1 MYYLTN
7 IIKQSRIIILLCLF
21 CFNNTAQ
28 VNLIPNPSFEDSTG
42 IPQSASEF
50 YKVKNWNS
58 LLITPDYFSVY
69 SPATTTVSFG
79 GSVNVPINCF
89 GIQKPRAGN
98 FYVGIFLRTFIP
110 ASAGYPPFVHFRE
123 AIGAQLNQQLIAN
136 HSYSFTMYYSL
147 ADGSGYTTNGLDVI
161 FSYTSNVVNTSP
173 SSSNDTT
180 YYYNATG
187 QITHDNSLITD
198 TVNWI
203 KLSGCFIANGTEKY
217 ILIGHFKDATKSAL
231 VPISHQ
237 NFNCNLL
244 SNELNNACYIYI
256 DDVSL
261 YDMGLYLPA
270 SAKNDTL
277 ICNGTALNISNNPLK
292 DSSVVVWSPP
302 SALSCT
308 NCPNPIAT
316 PTTSTLYYVNKSIC
330 GASSK
335 DSILVRVHTPTTNP
349 TPFSDETI
357 CLNEIKQIG
366 YNDSTNFTS
375 YSWFPAYALTCTNC
389 AAPYASPDITTTYT
403 LTRTE
408 CSTSFNNTV
417 TVTVD
422 DCNPTYTVP
431 NVFTPNYDDVND
443 TWGIKFSNTK
453 YIKNFQMHIY
463 DRWGLLVYST
473 NPDINTPNS
482 KWDGHTSAG
491 TECSAGVYFYV
502 ISFDKNEEKV
512 ELKGTLNLFR

>member
-1 MYYLTN
+1 M
-7 IIKQSRIIILLCLF
+7 IILLCLF
-21 CFNNTAQ
+21 CFNNSAQ

-42 IPQSASEF
+42 IPQIGYEL
-50 YKVKNWNS
+50 YKTKYWYTIIDS
-58 LLITPDYFSVY
+58 PDLFSVFSPTSIVAVPSGVVAIPLNY
-69 SPATTTVSFG
+69 SGYQNART
-79 GSVNVPINCF
+79 
-89 GIQKPRAGN
+89 GN
-98 FYVGIFLRTFIP
+98 FYAGILLRDYIP
-110 ASAGYPPFVHFRE
+110 PSAGYPVFYTNHENFGIRLP
-123 AIGAQLNQQLIAN
+123 QPLKAN
-136 HSYSFTMYYSL
+136 HSYSFTLYYSL
-147 ADGSGYTTNGLDVI
+147 ADGSGYTTNSLDVHFTTNQYI
-161 FSYTSNVVNTSP
+161 VNP
-173 SSSNDTT
+173 APLSSSDTT
-180 YYYNATG
+180 FFYNGEA
-187 QITHDNSLITD
+187 QISHDSSLITD
-198 TVNWI
+198 TMNWTP
-203 KLSGCFIANGTEKY
+203 LTGCFIAKGGEEYVSIGNFKY
-217 ILIGHFKDATKSAL
+217 ATKSSI
-231 VPISHQ
+231 VPMLHQ
-237 NFNCNLL
+237 NFQGN
-244 SNELNNACYIYI
+244 LNNSGLNNTCYIYI

-261 YDMGLYLPA
+261 YDMGLYIPA

-277 ICNGTALNISNNPLK
+277 ICTGTALNISNNSQK
-292 DSSVVVWSPP
+292 DSSVVTWSPP
-302 SALSCT
+302 ASLSCT
-308 NCPNPIAT
+308 NCPNPIAS
-316 PTTSTLYYVNKSIC
+316 PTTTTLYYINKSIC

-366 YNDSTNFTS
+366 FNDSTNFTS

-389 AAPYASPDITTTYT
+389 ATPYANPDITTTYT

-502 ISFDKNEEKV
+502 ISFDKNEEHV
-512 ELKGTLNLFR
+512 ELKGSLSLFR